1 MNRTVL
7 LNSNTYHGFSLED
20 ALQGMLQAGISNVE
34 LTATKGWTEHVFPTM
49 SFGELIQ
56 LKEAMKDKNIAPLAL
71 SGHTNLMDEDRIGD
85 FILNM
90 ALANFFGCKYILSSI
105 GEAHL
110 KDRKEISDEEVAEVV
125 KKLVPH
131 LEKYDVILCLEN
143 HGKHSTGRHLAEIVK
158 RVDSDRVKINYD
170 TANAV
175 FYGNVDILEDLS
187 SCIDLIGFVH
197 LKDKDGLQDEWN
209 FPAVGSGK
217 LPLLEAIQLL
227 SEHGNDSPLSIEIEF
242 TQKGPSSKEEVDQA
256 VLDSV
261 SYLQKNGV
269 LTKVE
274 ESI

>member
-71 SGHTNLMDEDRIGD
+71 SGHTNLMDEDRIWD
-85 FILNM
+85 FIENM
-90 ALANFFGCKYILSSI
+90 ALAHFFGCRYILSSI

-110 KDRKEISDEEVAEVV
+110 KDRKEISDEDVAQVL

-131 LEKYDVILCLEN
+131 LEKYDLILCLEN
-143 HGKHSTGRHLAEIVK
+143 HGKHGTGKRLLKIVEQ
-158 RVDSDRVKINYD
+158 VENSRVKINYD

-187 SCIDLIGFVH
+187 SCIHQVGFMH
-197 LKDKDGLQDEWN
+197 LKDKDGAFDEWN
-209 FPAVGSGK
+209 FPAIGKGK
-217 LPLLEAIQLL
+217 LPLLDVIRMLEDHQ
-227 SEHGNDSPLSIEIEF
+227 NDSPLSIEIEF
-242 TQKGPSSKEEVDQA
+242 TKDGPSGKEEVDEA
-256 VLDSV
+256 VKASV
-261 SYLQKNGV
+261 SYLRAHGIR
-269 LTKVE
+269 TE
-274 ESI
+274 ETV

>member
-7 LNSNTYHGFSLED
+7 LNSNTYHGFPLED
-20 ALQGMLQAGISNVE
+20 AFSGMERAGLSHVE

-49 SFGELIQ
+49 SFEELTRI
-56 LKEAMKDKNIAPLAL
+56 KEEMKEKHIEPLAL
-71 SGHTNLMDEDRIGD
+71 SGHTNLMDEERVGD

-90 ALANFFGCKYILSSI
+90 ALASFFGCKYILSSI

-131 LEKYDVILCLEN
+131 LEKYNLILCLEN
-143 HGKHSTGRHLAEIVK
+143 HGKHSTGKHLAEIVK
-158 RVDSDRVKINYD
+158 RVESDRVKINYD

-187 SCIDLIGFVH
+187 ACIDLVGFVH
-197 LKDKDGLQDEWN
+197 LKDKDGIQDEWN

-227 SEHGNDSPLSIEIEF
+227 DEHGNDSPLSIEIEF
-242 TQKGPSSKEEVDQA
+242 TSKGPSSKEEVDRA

-261 SYLQKNGV
+261 SYLERNGAIS
-269 LTKVE
+269 KVE
-274 ESI
+274 EIL